1 MAVSCD
7 DNCGIICGR
16 ETADV
21 SLNPKFE
28 VINFYLLLVV
38 SHLVD
43 RRSQKTSLLLSL
55 EVTLVWQVFG
65 PSSKMA
71 FVSLAII
78 FGTLFICDTLR
89 GSLAKVRTHFLP

>member
-7 DNCGIICGR
+7 DNCGIICRR

-28 VINFYLLLVV
+28 VINFYLL

-43 RRSQKTSLLLSL
+43 RRSQKSSLLLSL
-55 EVTLVWQVFG
+55 EVSLVVWQVFG

>member
-1 MAVSCD
+1 MSCD
-7 DNCGIICGR
+7 DNCGILCGR

-28 VINFYLLLVV
+28 VINFYLLLLL

-43 RRSQKTSLLLSL
+43 RRSQKSSLLLSL
-55 EVTLVWQVFG
+55 EVSLVVWQVFG